1 MNAASDIPDEA
12 VRVSPLRAVMR
23 RGGMAPERVGTI
35 EVSGT
40 GREPGAL
47 ADLSTCDR
55 IGFKGRES
63 GGWLASRGLE
73 LPDRPNRVVER
84 ADGLA
89 IARLADTEFVLAD
102 FADPGAPAIAAIR
115 AAHAREPAAGCYDVP
130 RAESQAA
137 LGLWGAAACAALA
150 AVCPAD
156 LRAAAF
162 TAGDVLQTTCA
173 GVSAQLWNL
182 SRGGTGRCVLLC
194 DASLAQH
201 VWDAVHAAVL
211 AEGGRTGPQ
220 AAWFAPTARPSR

>member
-1 MNAASDIPDEA
+1 MTAASTSGETA
-12 VRVSPLRAVMR
+12 VRVSPLRSVLR
-23 RGGMAPERVGTI
+23 RLGVTPERIGTI
-35 EVSGT
+35 EVSGA

-63 GGWLASRGLE
+63 GRWLESIGIA
-73 LPDRPNRVVER
+73 LPDRPNRVLER

-89 IARLADTEFVLAD
+89 VARLADAEFVLAD
-102 FADPGAPAIAAIR
+102 FVDPGAPAIAAVR
-115 AAHAREPAAGCYDVP
+115 DAWAEAAVAGCYDVP
-130 RAESQAA
+130 RSESQAA
-137 LGLWGAAACAALA
+137 LGLWGPEAGAALA

-162 TAGDVLQTTCA
+162 GPGDVLQTTCA

-182 SRGGTGRCVLLC
+182 SRDGAERRVLLC

-201 VWDAVHAAVL
+201 VWESVRAAVL
-211 AEGGRTGPQ
+211 AEGGRVGPQ
-220 AAWFAPTARPSR
+220 AAWFAQAAR

>member
-1 MNAASDIPDEA
+1 MTAASASMDTA
-12 VRVSPLRAVMR
+12 VRVSPLRAVLR
-23 RGGMAPERVGTI
+23 RIGLAPERVGTI
-35 EVSGT
+35 EVCGT
-40 GREPGAL
+40 GRDPGAL

-63 GGWLASRGLE
+63 GRWLESRGIP

-89 IARLADTEFVLAD
+89 VARLAESEFVLAD
-102 FADPGAPAIAAIR
+102 FADPSAPAIAAIR
-115 AAHAREPAAGCYDVP
+115 DAHAQDRAAGCYDVP
-130 RAESQAA
+130 RSESQAA
-137 LGLWGAAACAALA
+137 LGLWGGPAWAALS

-156 LRAAAF
+156 LRSGAF
-162 TAGDVLQTTCA
+162 PHGAVLQTTCA

-182 SRGGTGRCVLLC
+182 SRGGIERCVLLC

-211 AEGGRTGPQ
+211 AEGGRAGPQ
-220 AAWFAPTARPSR
+220 AAWFTQTVRAAR